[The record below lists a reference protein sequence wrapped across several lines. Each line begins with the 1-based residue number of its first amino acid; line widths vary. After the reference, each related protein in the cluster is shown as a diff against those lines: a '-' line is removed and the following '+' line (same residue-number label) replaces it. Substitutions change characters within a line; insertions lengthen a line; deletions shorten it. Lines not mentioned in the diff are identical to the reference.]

1 MIHIMNEDEK
11 KLMRQVEK
19 ITDTDFEF
27 EKSGKI
33 STDYLFEAIKY
44 LVWKIEDLEDQII
57 TIEEDIAE
65 NYEPKYAYD
74 NPYDEIGMRQEDF
87 M

>member
-1 MIHIMNEDEK
+1 MNEDEK
-11 KLMRQVEK
+11 KLMREVEK

-44 LVWKIEDLEDQII
+44 LVWKIEDLEDHII
-57 TIEEDIAE
+57 DIEEDIAE